1 MSYQQERRFVLDM
14 LETGSINLDQ
24 ATRLLDILSTQP
36 ISSPLPDTLL
46 RSPNK
51 VTVEIDADQETL
63 HTVLEKLNRALSQ
76 FEPQLS

>member
-14 LETGSINLDQ
+14 LETGNINLDQ
-24 ATRLLDILSTQP
+24 ATRLLDILSIQP
-36 ISSPLPDTLL
+36 ISSPLPDILR

-63 HTVLEKLNRALSQ
+63 HTVLEKLNRALGHV
-76 FEPQLS
+76 EPQFS

>member
-36 ISSPLPDTLL
+36 ISSPLPDTLR

-76 FEPQLS
+76 VEPQLS

>member
-24 ATRLLDILSTQP
+24 ATRLLDILSIQP
-36 ISSPLPDTLL
+36 VSDILPGNF
-46 RSPNK
+46 RQSPNK

-63 HTVLEKLNRALSQ
+63 QTVLARLNQALSQ
-76 FEPQLS
+76 VEPQYS

>member
-24 ATRLLDILSTQP
+24 ATRLLDVLSRQP
-36 ISSPLPDTLL
+36 VSYTLPDTLH

-63 HTVLEKLNRALSQ
+63 QTVLAKLNQALCQ
-76 FEPQLS
+76 AEPQFS